1 MRYSHTPIFQAT
13 YILTLAIYK
22 ASGNFKKEYKFTL
35 GEQLKLLCHNL
46 LDLIVLAN
54 ITQEKRRELEK
65 LNVRLETLRIY
76 LRLAFDLR
84 AISAGLL
91 GELNRQIEEIGKQ
104 IGGWQKWAAKAVSPS
119 TPARVSRAQGPGG
132 SAVEGNF
139 RPFP

>member
-22 ASGNFKKEYKFTL
+22 ATGNFKKEYKYTL

-54 ITQEKRRELEK
+54 ITQEKALELEK
-65 LNVRLETLRIY
+65 LNIKLETLRIH
-76 LRLAFDLR
+76 LRLAFDLK
-84 AISAGLL
+84 AVSAGLL

-104 IGGWQKWAAKAVSPS
+104 IGGWQKWAAKTVSP
-119 TPARVSRAQGPGG
+119 PAPAGVSRAQGPGE
-132 SAVEGNF
+132 SAAEGNF